1 MFLWEMTLG
10 LTETFSS
17 ETEIDTRKIM
27 LSDSIR
33 KKASSTEPVHFDRF
47 TKSRV
52 CCYSKARMSTIGFLR
67 CFNGSD
73 GCLNIL

>member
-1 MFLWEMTLG
+1 MYYGFLKAVLRGKLCLPTVFVGKRHLPNLFMF
-10 LTETFSS
+10 SYRS
-17 ETEIDTRKIM
+17 NYC
-27 LSDSIR
+27 
-33 KKASSTEPVHFDRF
+33 DRF
-47 TKSRV
+47 TKSGV